1 MAKCDV
7 SADENG
13 SSDEGKCED
22 EQVDQVPEQPVSNYN
37 AELDGML
44 SQFVSPISD
53 KIYMDYD
60 PKLR

>member
-7 SADENG
+7 SEDENG
-13 SSDEGKCED
+13 SSDEGKQ
-22 EQVDQVPEQPVSNYN
+22 EQVEEQVPEQPASNFN